1 MRTLPVRH
9 SVVIVAVLAC
19 VVFLGTGC
27 GKRDDCAETIDER
40 IPTGASLQTA
50 TTALLQCG
58 FKTELDTRKR
68 TVYGD
73 KKANQG
79 SVTKRTQ
86 VLIQLDGDDRVVS
99 VKVSEG
105 LVGP

>member
-1 MRTLPVRH
+1 
-9 SVVIVAVLAC
+9 
-19 VVFLGTGC
+19 
-27 GKRDDCAETIDER
+27 
-40 IPTGASLQTA
+40 
-50 TTALLQCG
+50 LQCR